1 MAVKTYNV
9 SFGSTGFYNIDGN
22 GNPSLSLIDVEN
34 GGSVHFDIDA
44 IGHPFYIKSS
54 LGEGSFGSYD
64 DDVDVNGVQYGRIVF
79 TKDVN
84 TPDYLYYQCGNHTSM
99 WGQIYVRSYSPDS
112 PSAAPTFP
120 PTTTTASPTTTT
132 PAPTTTLPPQ
142 NPPTTPPPP
151 AGINPRRPY
160 WVYTPNNTPS
170 SAYAPVL
177 FFRWLPAVVAAD
189 SAASAPVVNN
199 YFGSS
204 SSSSNSFPA
213 NTVYTNTSNKYRW
226 GSTDINAGATW
237 DMTSP
242 TVAIN
247 VNNQTPGQY
256 HRMGGRVYDHFGDL
270 GVAESGFT
278 AGEVRAEYP
287 DFHLPTK
294 HKWYGINM
302 YHATAGPKYNSNWH
316 KSFAIRGTTPYLYEI
331 STVVRDPNDPGGYYS
346 AGRVTGTN
354 GATTFPRSPFHTR
367 YDVVNE
373 VHTYPFTRPNAE
385 DTDFTENLLKING
398 VAANPLSKG
407 ASYGPTPGLIFS
419 RFYHYDNTKVEG
431 PAGFINHNGLNG
443 GGPGS
448 VGFTYAV
455 TSDEPIARKASGGT
469 YSTLERVS
477 TWSPYSGAYYLDF
490 SNYNAYSKRLYKS
503 SIWK

>member
-34 GGSVHFDIDA
+34 GSSVHFDIDA

-54 LGEGSFGSYD
+54 LGEGSFGSYN

-79 TKDVN
+79 TKTGD
-84 TPDYLYYQCGNHTSM
+84 TPDYLYYQCGNHGGM
-99 WGQIYVRSYSPDS
+99 WGQIYVRSYSPDA

-132 PAPTTTLPPQ
+132 PAPTTTLPPHD
-142 NPPTTPPPP
+142 PPTTLPP
-151 AGINPRRPY
+151 AQGINPERPD
-160 WVYTPNNTPS
+160 WVHTPNNTPS
-170 SAYAPVL
+170 SAYSPG
-177 FFRWLPAVVAAD
+177 VVFSLA
-189 SAASAPVVNN
+189 
-199 YFGSS
+199 
-204 SSSSNSFPA
+204 SSSSNNFP
-213 NTVYTNTSNKYRW
+213 NTLVYTNTANKYRW
-226 GSTDINAGATW
+226 GSTSINAGATW
-237 DMTSP
+237 DMTSA
-242 TVAIN
+242 TVAKNIDA
-247 VNNQTPGQY
+247 QTPGQY
-256 HRMGGRVYDHFGDL
+256 HRMGGRAYGHFGDL
-270 GVAESGFT
+270 GIAESGST
-278 AGEVRAEYP
+278 AAEVRAEYP
-287 DFHLPTK
+287 AFHIPTK
-294 HKWYGINM
+294 HKWHGVNK
-302 YHATAGPKYNSNWH
+302 YHATAGPNYNSNWH
-316 KSFAIRGTTPYLYEI
+316 KSFATRGTTPYLYQI
-331 STVVRDPNDPGGYYS
+331 SKVVRDPNDPGGYMS
-346 AGRVTGTN
+346 AGMVV
-354 GATTFPRSPFHTR
+354 GANDQTYFARSPFHTR

-373 VHTYPFTRPNAE
+373 VHTYPFTRPNAA

-419 RFYHYDNTKVEG
+419 RFYHYDDTKVEG

-443 GGPGS
+443 AGQGS
-448 VGFTYAV
+448 FGFTYKV
-455 TSDEPIARKASGGT
+455 TSSEPIARKASGGT